1 MNNIL
6 GFMRFLLWEL
16 SENKLLLLGGE
27 VMKSLKWVTCVVLIS
42 MMVSMLAGCS
52 SSKPESKTDTT
63 STQGTTAEEGSSKT
77 KTTGDVVELK
87 LGMVDSET
95 SNYYKGAQKIAEEV
109 AAATNGQVKITVY
122 PNSQLGNERDMWEG
136 ATMGTIDIA
145 TAANAVISAFIPEMK
160 VLDQPFLF
168 DDAEQAHNVID
179 GELGDA
185 ISTKAE
191 EMGIHIVGWMESG
204 FRDVFAT
211 RPVQSLEDFKGLKI
225 RAMENDTHIA
235 AFNGL
240 GAIATPMAAG
250 DQFTAL
256 QQGTIDAAEN
266 AVCNVLSNNF
276 YDITKNITRTHHL
289 FVFIG
294 VGFSDNAWNK
304 IPEDLRDD
312 VEAAVK
318 KGCDAQRQYLV
329 ETNEAAEAEL
339 TKLGVSFYDID
350 RESLKAAIEPALAD
364 IKSGLNQD
372 WVAMIENGKTG
383 K

>member
-1 MNNIL
+1 
-6 GFMRFLLWEL
+6 MR
-16 SENKLLLLGGE
+16 K
-27 VMKSLKWVTCVVLIS
+27 LKWVAGVVLVS
-42 MMVSMLAGCS
+42 MMASMFAGCS
-52 SSKPESKTDTT
+52 GSKSESNTATT
-63 STQGTTAEEGSSKT
+63 PKQENAAEEKSSET
-77 KTTGDVVELK
+77 EATGEVVELK

-136 ATMGTIDIA
+136 ASMGTIDIA

-179 GELGDA
+179 GELGEA
-185 ISTKAE
+185 IAAKAE

-225 RAMENDTHIA
+225 RTMENDTHIA
-235 AFNGL
+235 AFNAL

-276 YDITKNITRTHHL
+276 YDITKHITRTHHL

-312 VEAAVK
+312 VVAAVRR
-318 KGCDAQRQYLV
+318 GCDAQRQYLV
-329 ETNEAAEAEL
+329 ETNDSAETEL
-339 TKLGVSFYDID
+339 TKLGVAFYDID

-364 IKSGLNQD
+364 IKSGLDQD
-372 WVAMIENGKTG
+372 WIAMIENGKAG